1 MSNGGNVVYLC
12 ERYRV
17 SENEMLAIM
26 ACLVLSMHAICNAVK
41 TNAEVCSGSVP
52 YFGFADSTGKVFK
65 QIDMSF
71 YCNHYHANNDNTL
84 YVGDAVENLL
94 LIRLEAV
101 EANKLT
107 ILARHNTTWKY
118 HWAHCYPTFSW
129 QGDKILYAA
138 STDDDHGNLFL
149 IEDIR

>member
-1 MSNGGNVVYLC
+1 
-12 ERYRV
+12 
-17 SENEMLAIM
+17 MLAIM

-41 TNAEVCSGSVP
+41 TNAVECSGSVP

-65 QIDMSF
+65 QIDMPF

-84 YVGDAVENLL
+84 FVGDAVENLL

-118 HWAHCYPTFSW
+118 HWAHCHPTFSW